1 MKWGIDLSI
10 YKVTIEGRTY
20 EVTVEQVSKEETSN
34 TSNQTVKQEQPVK
47 TERAIT
53 QGTQVP
59 APLSG
64 TILSVKV
71 KTGDQVKKGSVL
83 LTLEALKLENE
94 IVAPVDGQ
102 VLEVVKE
109 GQTVETG
116 QSLAVIG

>member
-1 MKWGIDLSI
+1 MSV
-10 YKVTIEGRTY
+10 YRVTIEGRTY
-20 EVTVEQVSKEETSN
+20 EVTVEQVSEKSAEN
-34 TSNQTVKQEQPVK
+34 AQTVKQEQPAK
-47 TERAIT
+47 TERAVKT
-53 QGTQVP
+53 EGTSVP

-71 KTGDQVKKGSVL
+71 KPGDQVKKGSVL

>member
-1 MKWGIDLSI
+1 MSI

>member
-71 KTGDQVKKGSVL
+71 KPGDQVKKGSVL

>member
-1 MKWGIDLSI
+1 
-10 YKVTIEGRTY
+10 
-20 EVTVEQVSKEETSN
+20 
-34 TSNQTVKQEQPVK
+34 
-47 TERAIT
+47 
-53 QGTQVP
+53 
-59 APLSG
+59 
-64 TILSVKV
+64 
-71 KTGDQVKKGSVL
+71 VL

>member
-71 KTGDQVKKGSVL
+71 IPGDQVKKGSVL